1 MKKNLGIKF
10 GFSLFKKR
18 NEDQVIFY
26 ANDSILNLKIYPVIQ
41 LKMNQANFHE
51 NYKAYKK
58 IGKGNF
64 ASVYLVEHKISKQ
77 KFAVKA
83 FSKEVSY
90 Q

>member
-18 NEDQVIFY
+18 NEDMVTFY
-26 ANDSILNLKIYPVIQ
+26 ANDNILNLKIYPIIR
-41 LKMNQANFHE
+41 LKLNQANFHE

-64 ASVYLVEHKISKQ
+64 ASVYLVEHKITK
-77 KFAVKA
+77 
-83 FSKEVSY
+83 
-90 Q
+90 